1 MLRASVETEGN
12 EVDYRGIADAA
23 SAEESSVRGAGALI
37 GLVEAAFS
45 SNEEDGVAARAR
57 VRQEL
62 GSESL
67 VDAAGVIGNFERMV
81 RIADGTGI
89 PLDAPVNIATE
100 AVRGELGIDAYAS
113 AENTRSVR
121 GWQRVMGKIVEPI
134 ARVVLRQVGRR
145 ARARDDSKSD
155 SRRDGA

>member
-23 SAEESSVRGAGALI
+23 SAEDSSVPGAGALI
-37 GLVEAAFS
+37 GLVEASLS
-45 SNEEDGVAARAR
+45 SNEENGIEARAR
-57 VRQEL
+57 VRREL
-62 GSESL
+62 GSEAL

-89 PLDAPVNIATE
+89 PLDAPVNVATE
-100 AVRGELGIDAYAS
+100 AVRSELGIDAYAS
-113 AENTRSVR
+113 AENTKSVR
-121 GWQRVMGKIVEPI
+121 AWQRLMGKILEPI

-145 ARARDDSKSD
+145 AR
-155 SRRDGA
+155 SRNETTNESHRDGA

>member
-23 SAEESSVRGAGALI
+23 SAEDSSVPGAGALI
-37 GLVEAAFS
+37 GLVEASLS
-45 SNEEDGVAARAR
+45 SDEENRIAARGR
-57 VRQEL
+57 VRSEL
-62 GSESL
+62 GSEVL

-89 PLDAPVNIATE
+89 PLDAPVNVATE
-100 AVRGELGIDAYAS
+100 AVRSELGIDAYAT

-121 GWQRVMGKIVEPI
+121 GWQRLVGKIVEPI
-134 ARVVLRQVGRR
+134 ARIALRQVGRR
-145 ARARDDSKSD
+145 ARSRDETATD
-155 SRRDGA
+155 SRHDGA